1 MRRLFPDP
9 GPTTIPDQIHDM
21 DLISCAPAD
30 RPYLVTNFAVT
41 LDGRATLHGRSGAI
55 GSDTDTELLV
65 CLRTRVDA
73 VMIGAGTMRAERYG
87 RPVADPG
94 KRGRRERRGLSQDP
108 LLVIVSGRLDIPWDA
123 SVFSDRGARVLI
135 FTTSDTQAPET
146 VAEVRLVRHDGK
158 VDLPTALAYLRSE
171 RGVRAL
177 LCEGGPRLHAQ
188 LIDQGLVDELFVTH
202 APKLAGGDG
211 PTLAVGLSELE
222 RPLEVIWLL
231 DQDGEVYARY
241 RVPRAGA

>member
-1 MRRLFPDP
+1 MKRLLPDVA
-9 GPTTIPDQIHDM
+9 TTTVVEQVHQL
-21 DLISCAPAD
+21 DLISNPPDD

-41 LDGRATLHGRSGAI
+41 LDGKATLHGRSGPI
-55 GSDTDTELLV
+55 GSDTDTEMLV

-87 RPVADPG
+87 RPVADSG

-123 SVFSDRGARVLI
+123 PVFSDRGARVLI
-135 FTTSDTQAPET
+135 FTTSAAEAPDT
-146 VAEVRLVRHDGK
+146 VAEVRLVRHEGR
-158 VDLPTALAYLRSE
+158 VDLAAALAHLRRE
-171 RGVRAL
+171 RGVRGL

-188 LIDQGLVDELFVTH
+188 LLDAGLVDELFVTH

-211 PTLAVGLSELE
+211 PGLAVDLPELE
-222 RPLEVIWLL
+222 RPLEVAWLL
-231 DQDGEVYARY
+231 EEDGELYGRY
-241 RVPRAGA
+241 RVPRDGS

>member
-1 MRRLFPDP
+1 MKRLLPDVA
-9 GPTTIPDQIHDM
+9 TTTVVEQVHQL
-21 DLISCAPAD
+21 DLISNPPDD

-41 LDGRATLHGRSGAI
+41 LDGKATLHGRSGPI
-55 GSDTDTELLV
+55 GSDTDTEMLV

-87 RPVADPG
+87 RPVADSG

-123 SVFSDRGARVLI
+123 PVFSDRGARVLI
-135 FTTSDTQAPET
+135 FTTSAAEAPDT
-146 VAEVRLVRHDGK
+146 VAEVRLVRHEGR
-158 VDLPTALAYLRSE
+158 VDLAAALAHLRRE
-171 RGVRAL
+171 RGVRGL

-188 LIDQGLVDELFVTH
+188 LLDAGLVDELFVTH

-211 PTLAVGLSELE
+211 PGLAVGLPELE
-222 RPLEVIWLL
+222 RPLEVAWLL
-231 DQDGEVYARY
+231 EEDGELYGRY
-241 RVPRAGA
+241 RVPRDGS